1 MSVPKKTINEVVD
14 ETINHLD
21 TCKNLF
27 DNLKHTDTTFPESI
41 LMHLVM
47 LRTEIAG
54 MVDEID
60 NMQHIL
66 ENYDLEH
73 NDMSKQY
80 ELLIRKKWYIFET
93 NDAETRQNLNEM
105 VGIIDND

>member
-27 DNLKHTDTTFPESI
+27 NNLKHTETNFPESI

-47 LRTEIAG
+47 LRTEISG

-60 NMQHIL
+60 SMQNIL
-66 ENYDLEH
+66 ENYDLE
-73 NDMSKQY
+73 NNEYSKRY
-80 ELLIRKKWYIFET
+80 ELLIRKKWYIFE
-93 NDAETRQNLNEM
+93 NDDADTRQNLNEI
-105 VGIIDND
+105 VGIINND

>member
-60 NMQHIL
+60 SMQHIL
-66 ENYDLEH
+66 ENYDLDNEY
-73 NDMSKQY
+73 SKRY
-80 ELLIRKKWYIFET
+80 ELLVRKKWYIFE
-93 NDAETRQNLNEM
+93 NDDADTRQNLNEM
-105 VGIIDND
+105 VGIIYND

>member
-14 ETINHLD
+14 ETVNYLD

-27 DNLKHTDTTFPESI
+27 DNLKHSDTTFPESI

-66 ENYDLEH
+66 ENYSFENYKKQWIEVLDRVHEEH
-73 NDMSKQY
+73 GSWEN
-80 ELLIRKKWYIFET
+80 RKKYSPWGLHKI
-93 NDAETRQNLNEM
+93 N
-105 VGIIDND
+105 

>member
-1 MSVPKKTINEVVD
+1 MSVPKKTINEVID

-60 NMQHIL
+60 SMQHIL
-66 ENYDLEH
+66 ENYDLDNEY
-73 NDMSKQY
+73 SKRY
-80 ELLIRKKWYIFET
+80 ELLVRKKWYIFE
-93 NDAETRQNLNEM
+93 NDDADTRQNLNEM
-105 VGIIDND
+105 VGIIYND